1 MLVNRTIPPS
11 ELKLSSSVGG
21 ARRGIRRHH
30 GRQRASWDT
39 KVNFFA
45 FHVSADLRPAAFVI
59 DTPQERIPSLSAVMY
74 EGDCAAEEY
83 DHHTIKDH
91 PCRGWPTIRPKVLVK
106 AAKKALQAKSQV
118 QRRMLTS
125 PNSPS

>member
-1 MLVNRTIPPS
+1 
-11 ELKLSSSVGG
+11 
-21 ARRGIRRHH
+21 
-30 GRQRASWDT
+30 
-39 KVNFFA
+39 
-45 FHVSADLRPAAFVI
+45 
-59 DTPQERIPSLSAVMY
+59 MY

-125 PNSPS
+125 LNSPKLIAYSVELISRSTLTPVIPINGAFDREA